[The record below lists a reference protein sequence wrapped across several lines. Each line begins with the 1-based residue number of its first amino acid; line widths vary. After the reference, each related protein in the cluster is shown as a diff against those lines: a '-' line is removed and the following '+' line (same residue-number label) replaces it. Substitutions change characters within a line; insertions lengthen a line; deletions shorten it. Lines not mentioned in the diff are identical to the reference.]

1 MQENNDAV
9 SLGRLVN
16 EMSRTMTYFI
26 SRRLAPYGL
35 NKDDFDVLSILSRLG
50 SIEQVELIER
60 MKCEKYTATKI
71 LARLQEKH
79 LVYKERDSHDRRR
92 LHLFLTREGE
102 KLIPVLDELKKE
114 ITSTLALDLEFDKAA
129 EILQQMTENMR
140 SRVTSMKE
148 HT

>member
-1 MQENNDAV
+1 MQETNDAV

-35 NKDDFDVLSILSRLG
+35 NKDAFDVLSILSRLG
-50 SIEQVELIER
+50 SIEQGKLIEH

-71 LARLQEKH
+71 LSRLQEKE
-79 LVYKERDSHDRRR
+79 LLYKERDAHDRRR
-92 LHLFLTREGE
+92 LHLFLTEEGE

-114 ITSTLALDLEFDKAA
+114 ITATLAIDIEFDKAA

-140 SRVTSMKE
+140 SRVTVMKE
-148 HT
+148 QK